1 MKKEE
6 RVKVMNQL
14 LELVTSHIH
23 EVQHHTLTTVTITH
37 HTTTAG
43 VEARWR
49 SSNTVSA
56 QIW

>member
-23 EVQHHTLTTVTITH
+23 EVHHHTLTTVTSITITH
-37 HTTTAG
+37 Y
-43 VEARWR
+43 
-49 SSNTVSA
+49 S
-56 QIW
+56 